1 MRIGELRSLV
11 PPTVKLMALTATVTH
26 PLLNEV
32 KTILGMKDV
41 VTVALSPSRPNI
53 KYAVQMC
60 SSLDEALQPIL
71 HGLLQLKTAYAYPKT
86 IIYCRRLVDSGDVY
100 LYFRENFGESFT
112 EPVDAPDLP
121 QFRLVDMYHSCTD
134 PVVKETI
141 SDTFSS
147 SRQNSHFRLIIATI
161 AFGMGVD
168 CPDVRQ
174 VIHLGPPDGTD
185 SYIQQ
190 TGRAGRDGLQS
201 IAVLLMVKGMRNISK
216 EMTCYVNSKT
226 CRRNTL
232 FNDYEGYTPELRNHP
247 MCCDI
252 CQSIT
257 MS

>member
-1 MRIGELRSLV
+1 MCDTLHACINDTSLF
-11 PPTVKLMALTATVTH
+11 TV
-26 PLLNEV
+26 
-32 KTILGMKDV
+32 
-41 VTVALSPSRPNI
+41 
-53 KYAVQMC
+53 
-60 SSLDEALQPIL
+60 
-71 HGLLQLKTAYAYPKT
+71 
-86 IIYCRRLVDSGDVY
+86 
-100 LYFRENFGESFT
+100 
-112 EPVDAPDLP
+112 
-121 QFRLVDMYHSCTD
+121 YHSCTD